1 MTMLH
6 RIEQWGEHHHPKW
19 LDILHIVLGLFLTY
33 KGIDFFIH
41 MGEMVSLLSITQL
54 MFGSFKVII
63 IDHFIMFAHIIGG
76 ALIAVG
82 FFTRFACL
90 LQIPILAGA
99 ILFINLPGEMMR
111 PYSGIISIVV
121 LLLLVYFLIVGNG
134 PWSYEKMSEQEEKL
148 YLK

>member
-1 MTMLH
+1 MLH

-19 LDILHIVLGLFLTY
+19 LDILRIVLGLFLIY
-33 KGIDFFIH
+33 KGIDFLIH
-41 MGEMVSLLSITQL
+41 MGEMVSLLSSNQL

-63 IDHFIMFAHIIGG
+63 TGYFIVFAHITGG

-111 PYSGIISIVV
+111 PY
-121 LLLLVYFLIVGNG
+121 
-134 PWSYEKMSEQEEKL
+134 
-148 YLK
+148 LK